1 MLVRE
6 QITFSDLDGLG
17 HLSAV
22 SQQYEKT
29 YRIVANWLET
39 VKSGDPQKVADLYD
53 EKAVLMGTVARNLK
67 QGRSV
72 IKTYFDSF
80 LKKRPVGF
88 LDSIIFQE
96 LGEDYAVA
104 DGNYTF
110 ELGDKGGGRIR
121 VPARFTFVVNVKTGL
136 ILTHHS
142 SSNPGGQMT
151 SI

>member
-1 MLVRE
+1 MRIRE
-6 QITFSDLDGLG
+6 EIAFANLGLG
-17 HLSAV
+17 HLHGRRPH
-22 SQQYEKT
+22 EKT
-29 YRIVANWLET
+29 YEIVDNWLNA

-53 EKAVLMGTVARNLK
+53 ERGVLLGTVAQNIK

-80 LKKRPVGF
+80 LKKRPVG
-88 LDSIIFQE
+88 LINSIIFQE
-96 LGEDYAVA
+96 LGPDHAVA

-110 ELGDKGGGRIR
+110 ELDEGGKRIL
-121 VPARFTFVVNVKTGL
+121 VPARFTFVVNLGTKL

-142 SSNPGGQMT
+142 SSTPDGKTT